1 MQTSTSIDS
10 VDDLPHILSMPEKC
24 ILILLDGVGD
34 RAYTALGDQTPLQA
48 ARTPFLDHLAA
59 MGANGLYH
67 AARQGEA
74 LPSENAHFA
83 MFGYEPEFFPGRGPL
98 EALGA
103 GIDLAMEDVAMLA
116 HFASFRQAAGTLI
129 LRNDNPAVEK
139 QEAEQ
144 LSRLAAEFRFGQIVV
159 EFFHTHKVHGIVR
172 LRGETAPFFTDTH
185 SFADHRPLVEPVP
198 LAGYENDARTVNS
211 AAALKAYLVHLYH
224 QLQDHPLNRQ
234 RRIKRLDTVDGLV
247 TQRAGQLKPIVSF
260 FKRYGLKGLSMA
272 SGLVYHGLSKF
283 LGLDWIKVADTAN
296 PGADLA
302 QRITLA
308 REVLAEYDFI
318 HVHTK
323 APDEAAH
330 CKDPLKKKS
339 VIEALDAGLARALP
353 PLLEDPEV
361 LLVITADHSTPSAG
375 PMIHSGETVPLLF
388 CGQGVRRDSVQQY
401 NEVSAALGALG
412 PVRAMELI
420 LMILNNLDRGKLKG
434 LMDTPVDQP
443 YWPGAYEPFKI

>member
-1 MQTSTSIDS
+1 M
-10 VDDLPHILSMPEKC
+10 LKKC

-34 RAYTALGDQTPLQA
+34 RAYAGLGDQTPLQA

-103 GIDLAMEDVAMLA
+103 GIDLALADVAVLA

-129 LRNDNPAVEK
+129 LHNDNPAVDK
-139 QEAEQ
+139 QEANQ
-144 LSRLAAEFRFGQIVV
+144 LAQLAAEFRFGQIDV
-159 EFFHTHKVHGIVR
+159 EFFHTHKVHGIIR

-185 SFADHRPLVEPVP
+185 SFCDHRPLVEPVP
-198 LAGYENDARTVNS
+198 LTGYENDARAVDS
-211 AAALKAYLVHLYH
+211 AAALKAFLVYLYH
-224 QLQDHPLNRQ
+224 LLQDHPLNRQ
-234 RRIKRLDTVDGLV
+234 RQLKGLDTVDGLV
-247 TQRAGQLKPIVSF
+247 TQRAGQLKTVVPFSL
-260 FKRYGLKGLSMA
+260 RYGLKGLSMA
-272 SGLVYHGLSKF
+272 SGLVYHGLSKY
-283 LGLDWIKVADTAN
+283 LGLDWIKVTDTAD

-302 QRITLA
+302 QRIALA
-308 REVLAEYDFI
+308 REALGDYDFI

-330 CKDPLKKKS
+330 CKDPHKKKS
-339 VIEALDAGLARALP
+339 VIEALDAGLAKALP
-353 PLLEDPEV
+353 PLLEDPDV
-361 LLVITADHSTPSAG
+361 LLVVTADHSTPSAG
-375 PMIHSGETVPLLF
+375 PMIHCGETVPLLF

-401 NEVSAALGALG
+401 NEVAAALGALG

-420 LMILNNLDRGKLKG
+420 LMILNSLDRGKLKG

-443 YWPGAYEPFKI
+443 YWPGVYEPFKI